1 MEIKDNVRRRRQA
14 RMKALTD
21 DSLPVTKAQDAAN
34 PIVPYAPPSDRNP
47 TPVPYISSDADADPE
62 IAWKEQNR
70 LWRSQLAGEL
80 SPSNGSDPPVNRTSG
95 GWMQSLQIKFML
107 SALIFAALWAIFQV
121 NQPWTAKVKAF
132 VVSAMNEEMN
142 FGAIAVWYDETFHGA
157 PSFIPIFGAAE
168 DHATKVNTSNVLY
181 PPLHGKIANSYT
193 EALKGVEIEA
203 AAAEPGNP
211 IVVKAMDAGQVIE
224 VTLSENNTYRIVVQ
238 HANDLSSVY
247 SGLQEADVRLNDW
260 VQGGQPVGTLSAE
273 EQENLLYF
281 AIKKGDR
288 FIDPTDVISF
298 D

>member
-21 DSLPVTKAQDAAN
+21 DSLPVTKAQEAPN
-34 PIVPYAPPSDRNP
+34 RIVAYAPPAYRNP
-47 TPVPYISSDADADPE
+47 TPVPNISSDANADPE

-70 LWRSQLAGEL
+70 LWRSQLAGEA
-80 SPSNGSDPPVNRTSG
+80 SPSNGSDPPVNRTSS
-95 GWMQSLQIKFML
+95 GWLQSLQIKFML
-107 SALIFAALWAIFQV
+107 SALIFAALWATFQV

-168 DHATKVNTSNVLY
+168 DHATKVNTSTVLY
-181 PPLHGKIANSYT
+181 PPLHGKITSPYT
-193 EALKGVEIEA
+193 VALKGVEIEA

-224 VTLSENNTYRIVVQ
+224 VTPSENSTYRIVVQ
-238 HANDLSSVY
+238 HANDLSSIY
-247 SGLQEADVRLNDW
+247 SGLQAADVRVNDW
-260 VQGGQPVGTLSAE
+260 VQGGQPLGTLSAE
-273 EQENLLYF
+273 EQESLLYF